1 MSHHTVEE
9 KINTWNNL
17 FLDIFLVFQ
26 NDSVVY
32 LLLMLENKSTK
43 PRIAAQKSV
52 VLDVGISQVSKKK
65 YMTLT

>member
-17 FLDIFLVFQ
+17 FPDIFLVFQ